1 MAVTFG
7 FFNAIKS
14 GSKYDRTYTAEN
26 FCDYLGSLVCNGIQ
40 KNYGNNLQVTKSSG
54 LTVQVKSGKAWI
66 DGHYLVNSDGLE
78 IDLTGVIE
86 PLSGYYGY
94 AILCAYCD
102 TTNRECSIRAVAG
115 NVLAASESAA
125 PELSYTLDED
135 AITYTDEDGVRYIP
149 LAAAK
154 IEYGMTEISSITDM
168 RQYMRCILGA
178 CPNGLDSMQA
188 AIEALQESLTALEE
202 STGNLE
208 TDLQGGTSNLET
220 QIASLE
226 SQIAELQENLTSQAT
241 EMQEEIES
249 LSTRVETMESQ
260 STLLSQAVG
269 ESSIAAVYANGCARI
284 FGEGELSTPLNRAF
298 IDCLAEA
305 ITASDGDMIITF
317 DSRITSICTGF
328 SNLLYAYFSVQSI
341 SHLPRLIIPGQVE
354 FIGSQALCS
363 PSVKFNGTMAK
374 WKEIQTDGDSTITA
388 SIFSA
393 LLDDTT
399 IRITCMNGIL
409 AWNSETS
416 AWEEVSD

>member
-66 DGHYLVNSDGLE
+66 DGHYLVNSEGLE

-94 AILCAYCD
+94 AILCVYCN
-102 TTNRECSIRAVAG
+102 TTNRECGIRAVAG
-115 NVLAASESAA
+115 NVVAASESAA

-208 TDLQGGTSNLET
+208 MDLQGGTSSLSL
-220 QIASLE
+220 QI
-226 SQIAELQENLTSQAT
+226 T

-269 ESSIAAVYANGCARI
+269 ESSIAAAYANGCARI

-298 IDCLAEA
+298 INCLAEA
-305 ITASDGDMIITF
+305 ITASDGDMMITF

-354 FIGSQALCS
+354 FIGLQALCF

-409 AWNSETS
+409 TWNSETS

>member
-1 MAVTFG
+1 M
-7 FFNAIKS
+7 
-14 GSKYDRTYTAEN
+14 
-26 FCDYLGSLVCNGIQ
+26 
-40 KNYGNNLQVTKSSG
+40 
-54 LTVQVKSGKAWI
+54 
-66 DGHYLVNSDGLE
+66 
-78 IDLTGVIE
+78 
-86 PLSGYYGY
+86 
-94 AILCAYCD
+94 
-102 TTNRECSIRAVAG
+102 
-115 NVLAASESAA
+115 LAASESAA
-125 PELSYTLDED
+125 PELPYTLDED

-241 EMQEEIES
+241 EMQEEFES

-269 ESSIAAVYANGCARI
+269 ESSIAAAYANGCARI
-284 FGEGELSTPLNRAF
+284 FGEGELFTPLNRAF

-305 ITASDGDMIITF
+305 ITTSD
-317 DSRITSICTGF
+317 
-328 SNLLYAYFSVQSI
+328 
-341 SHLPRLIIPGQVE
+341 
-354 FIGSQALCS
+354 
-363 PSVKFNGTMAK
+363 
-374 WKEIQTDGDSTITA
+374 
-388 SIFSA
+388 
-393 LLDDTT
+393 
-399 IRITCMNGIL
+399 
-409 AWNSETS
+409 
-416 AWEEVSD
+416 

>member
-66 DGHYLVNSDGLE
+66 DGHYLVNSEGLE

-94 AILCAYCD
+94 AILCVYCD
-102 TTNRECSIRAVAG
+102 MTNRECGIRAVAG
-115 NVLAASESAA
+115 NVLAASETAA

-188 AIEALQESLTALEE
+188 AIEALQESLAALEE

-208 TDLQGGTSNLET
+208 TDLQGGTSSLSL
-220 QIASLE
+220 QI
-226 SQIAELQENLTSQAT
+226 T

-249 LSTRVETMESQ
+249 LSIRVETMESQ

-269 ESSIAAVYANGCARI
+269 ESSIAAAYANGCARI

-305 ITASDGDMIITF
+305 ITASDGDMMITF
-317 DSRITSICTGF
+317 DSRITSICMGF

-374 WKEIQTDGDSTITA
+374 WKEIQTDGDGTITS

-409 AWNSETS
+409 AWNPETS